1 MSSPVLVK
9 NRLGRTHRWFMPAT
23 VRRHPAILGHALSAI
38 RRALHA
44 FVEDV
49 VEMRRTARACREL
62 TAMSD
67 PELRDIGI
75 GRSDIPAVMSGLY
88 RRTLRPTSDRSS
100 CSRRQRSPSPERSSQ
115 LCDQGV
121 SP

>member
-23 VRRHPAILGHALSAI
+23 VRRHPAILGHALPAI

-49 VEMRRTARACREL
+49 VEMRRTAGTFVSATKSPLARKEKLRVLGERIDALLAEARQMDVSIDEL
-62 TAMSD
+62 IELLRQHHRTMS
-67 PELRDIGI
+67 PQSNKE
-75 GRSDIPAVMSGLY
+75 
-88 RRTLRPTSDRSS
+88 
-100 CSRRQRSPSPERSSQ
+100 
-115 LCDQGV
+115 
-121 SP
+121 